1 MIDDLIKEKIIS
13 LVISN
18 KVINQSCQCI
28 VSMKNCNLF
37 IQAISINLANN
48 KKYENIFSFNDL
60 KSNNKILSIHKTFN
74 ECINKIFNI
83 IEYSYLNSIEIFE
96 NKLLLTL
103 KECSKLVF
111 VLFEIKENDI
121 KNDINNFID
130 QTKGYINNSLNN
142 NFITLKNYHS
152 SNIINIVLLNDG
164 RLSSGSSDGII
175 IIYNKYNFM
184 NIDLIIKVGSG
195 IRFYYTQ
202 LSNNNIAVCCND
214 SSIKIF
220 ELSNDNKYKLLQ
232 CLEKHILEVCKV
244 VEIKE
249 KNLLISCSWGRDM
262 KIWEKNENNIYENI
276 KSLIITPINLSP
288 TNIFRINERI
298 LLSAGSRVNIIKLW
312 DIKNDFALIT
322 IIKNIEFNIY
332 HSLMCMV
339 NDNILLIG
347 GKSKGIY
354 IINIKNTQ
362 IISYAEQQNIINPM
376 SMIKLSNGNI
386 LVGCFYKNNDYIS
399 LIEYKYTNGNLI
411 EINSNKNIRPI
422 RDKNALIELKNGI
435 IISCSSDKSIK
446 FWK

>member
-1 MIDDLIKEKIIS
+1 M
-13 LVISN
+13 
-18 KVINQSCQCI
+18 
-28 VSMKNCNLF
+28 
-37 IQAISINLANN
+37 
-48 KKYENIFSFNDL
+48 
-60 KSNNKILSIHKTFN
+60 
-74 ECINKIFNI
+74 
-83 IEYSYLNSIEIFE
+83 
-96 NKLLLTL
+96 

-386 LVGCFYKNNDYIS
+386 LVGCFYKNNDYTSI
-399 LIEYKYTNGNLI
+399 IEYKYTNGNLI